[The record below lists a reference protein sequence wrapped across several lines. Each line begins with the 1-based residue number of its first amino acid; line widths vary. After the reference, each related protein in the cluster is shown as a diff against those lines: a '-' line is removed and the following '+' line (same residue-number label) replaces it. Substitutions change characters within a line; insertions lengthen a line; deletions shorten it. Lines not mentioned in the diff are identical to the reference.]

1 MFSFEMLL
9 NAFVILN
16 FIIFLN
22 VFIYNIYSFNF

>member
-16 FIIFLN
+16 FIIFLT